1 VQAQGGGACEHLL
14 THAPS
19 QHHSGRPLAQGVFL
33 MFPGMPE
40 NDKDPTVFDVD
51 GERGEVWTVTSW
63 DRGCVTGW
71 LGVFDSEE
79 DAKVKATEMNA
90 RGGYS
95 YIATKEQVHAT
106 YKQEKAEAS

>member
-1 VQAQGGGACEHLL
+1 M
-14 THAPS
+14 
-19 QHHSGRPLAQGVFL
+19 

-40 NDKDPTVFDVD
+40 NDKDLTVFNVD

-63 DRGCVTGW
+63 DRGCVIGW

-79 DAKVKATEMNA
+79 DANVKATEMNA
-90 RGGYS
+90 RAAAAGGYS